1 MPRLSSSFRAL
12 ASRNYRLFMLGQGVS
27 LVGTWMQQTGI
38 QWLVY
43 TKTGSPAMLGAVMF
57 FGQIPAFF
65 LAPIAG
71 VFSDRL
77 DRRRTLFVTQAV
89 AMAQAVLLVAL
100 MVTGEIEIWQI
111 IALSALLGA
120 VNALDMPT
128 RQAFLVDMAPT
139 RADLPNAIALNS
151 SMVNLS
157 RLIGPLLGGLV
168 IAWGGVLACFF
179 ANAISYVAVILAL
192 FAMRDLP
199 KRPPLSSSPVF
210 RGLVEGFAYAFGF
223 APIRALLMMVAL
235 TSLFGTSTMTL
246 FPVFA
251 KDVLHGDA
259 RLFGY
264 LSGAAGVGSLAAALY
279 LASRTTVVGLGPK
292 IAWSAAGMG
301 ASSIAFAASRSA
313 PLSLLILVALGFS
326 LMLLLAGCNTLL
338 QTVVEDDKRGR
349 VMSLYTMAF
358 MGTVPLGSLMAGTMA
373 SYLGAPRAVSL
384 GGLAC
389 IAGAGIFAWR
399 LPRLRSQVQPIYE
412 KAGLVPAVTVALET
426 TAELAS
432 PPEEPA

>member
-1 MPRLSSSFRAL
+1 
-12 ASRNYRLFMLGQGVS
+12 
-27 LVGTWMQQTGI
+27 
-38 QWLVY
+38 
-43 TKTGSPAMLGAVMF
+43 
-57 FGQIPAFF
+57 
-65 LAPIAG
+65 
-71 VFSDRL
+71 
-77 DRRRTLFVTQAV
+77 
-89 AMAQAVLLVAL
+89 
-100 MVTGEIEIWQI
+100 
-111 IALSALLGA
+111 
-120 VNALDMPT
+120 
-128 RQAFLVDMAPT
+128 
-139 RADLPNAIALNS
+139 
-151 SMVNLS
+151 MVNLS

-223 APIRALLMMVAL
+223 APICALLLMVAL
-235 TSLFGTSTMTL
+235 TSLFGTSTMTM

-279 LASRTTVVGLGPK
+279 LASLTTVVGLGPK
-292 IAWSAAGMG
+292 IAWSAVGMG
-301 ASSIAFAASRSA
+301 LSSIAFGASRSA
-313 PLSLLILVALGFS
+313 PLSLLILIAFGFS

-412 KAGLVPAVTVALET
+412 KAGLIPAVTSALET
-426 TAELAS
+426 TAELTTA
-432 PPEEPA
+432 PEEPA